1 MRIRI
6 YSGPYFPIF
15 GPNAGKYGPEL
26 RRIRTLLTQCCVC
39 VWEIRNISF
48 SKNFMSLLSRWSQD
62 CRVCKVLEKIL
73 MGSNWFNPHSLA
85 RKKLDL
91 KNVVDL
97 NSASLL
103 NQDSLIGIF
112 QEVSLL
118 FMEKDGFLTLLRN
131 TFFKEQV

>member
-1 MRIRI
+1 
-6 YSGPYFPIF
+6 
-15 GPNAGKYGPEL
+15 
-26 RRIRTLLTQCCVC
+26 
-39 VWEIRNISF
+39 
-48 SKNFMSLLSRWSQD
+48 
-62 CRVCKVLEKIL
+62 